1 MTTKRQSYNNKI
13 LVLGIDGLDP
23 KLTEKYVA
31 KGVMPNVKKFIERGA
46 AAQNLIML
54 GAHPTITPPMW
65 TTLATGAYP
74 STHGITDFWVQNG
87 NEIDSIS
94 YGLDSR
100 LCKAE
105 QMWNVTAEAG
115 MKTLVW
121 HWPGSSWPP
130 SSDSPNLHVI
140 DGTQPEGVNCGT
152 GVLEKDFIVLATNTM
167 EGVTYK
173 AKAAA
178 GSHIPCTI
186 DDLEKEEEKASTEK
200 TGESIAVGAKPT
212 STLIM
217 SPDQGQGTMGKM
229 PYDVVLSQ
237 IKPAAG
243 WVDAPEG
250 ALEVV
255 VLFSKGMIRR
265 VGLITKNEQGV
276 YDTLS
281 LYKNKKSE
289 EPYAVLPKGEFVKN
303 IKDEVIKNDEKH
315 NGCRNMR
322 VLELAE
328 DGSRLKMWVSEAMNL
343 DEDTLWHPKEL
354 QKIVFENC
362 GPALSGCMLGGFDEQ
377 LLKEC
382 MVPQWGAQGEWVAD
396 SLNYL
401 IDNEG
406 YQVVFSHY
414 HNVDLQGHMIVKFM
428 KQKEADYLPE
438 QVYADVM
445 EMVYVQTDEYVGR
458 FMHYLDEGWTIIITS
473 DHAQACPEIGP
484 IAMGEPMGV
493 NVRLMQELGYTVLKT
508 DENGNELAEIDW
520 EKTRAVAVRGNHI
533 YINLKGRNP
542 HGIVDPADQYELE
555 EQIMTDLYGYKHPV
569 TGKRVFAMA
578 LRNRDALIMGLS
590 GEGCGDIIYWTSE
603 GYHFDH
609 GDALATTL
617 GYADTSISPIFIAAG
632 NGIKQ
637 GFTTDRVIREVDV
650 TPTIAAVLGV
660 RMPAQCEGAP
670 AYQILDGE
678 F

>member
-1 MTTKRQSYNNKI
+1 MAKRQAFNDKVLI
-13 LVLGIDGLDP
+13 LGIDGLDP

-46 AAQNLIML
+46 SAKNLIML

-87 NEIDSIS
+87 NEIDSIA

-115 MKTLVW
+115 LKTLVW

-152 GVLEKDFIVLATNTM
+152 AVVEKDFILLATNEI

-173 AKAAA
+173 EKAAA
-178 GSHIPCTI
+178 GSQIPCTI
-186 DDLEKEEEKASTEK
+186 DDLEKEEEKASADKIGNT
-200 TGESIAVGAKPT
+200 IAVGSKPT

-217 SPDQGQGTMGKM
+217 SPDDGQGTMGKM

-243 WVDAPEG
+243 WVDAPVD
-250 ALEVV
+250 ALEVI

-281 LYKNKKSE
+281 LYKNKKAE

-303 IKDEVIKNDEKH
+303 INDEVIKDDVKYNAS
-315 NGCRNMR
+315 RNMR
-322 VLELAE
+322 VLEMAKN
-328 DGSRLKMWVSEAMNL
+328 GSRVKLWVSEAMNV

-354 QKIVFENC
+354 HKIVTENC
-362 GPALSGCMLGGFDEQ
+362 GPAVTGCMLGGYDEQ

-382 MVPQWGAQGEWVAD
+382 MVPQWSVQGEWVAN

-428 KQKEADYLPE
+428 KNKLDYLPE
-438 QVYADVM
+438 KVYADVM
-445 EMVYVQTDEYVGR
+445 ELVYIQTDEYVGR

-473 DHAQACPEIGP
+473 DHAQACPEHGP

-508 DENGNELAEIDW
+508 DENGNEIAELDW

-609 GDALATTL
+609 GDALATTF
-617 GYADTSISPIFIAAG
+617 GYADNSISPIFIAAG

-650 TPTIAAVLGV
+650 TPTIAAILGV

>member
-1 MTTKRQSYNNKI
+1 
-13 LVLGIDGLDP
+13 P
-23 KLTEKYVA
+23 
-31 KGVMPNVKKFIERGA
+31 
-46 AAQNLIML
+46 
-54 GAHPTITPPMW
+54 
-65 TTLATGAYP
+65 
-74 STHGITDFWVQNG
+74 
-87 NEIDSIS
+87 
-94 YGLDSR
+94 
-100 LCKAE
+100 
-105 QMWNVTAEAG
+105 
-115 MKTLVW
+115 
-121 HWPGSSWPP
+121 
-130 SSDSPNLHVI
+130 
-140 DGTQPEGVNCGT
+140 
-152 GVLEKDFIVLATNTM
+152 
-167 EGVTYK
+167 
-173 AKAAA
+173 
-178 GSHIPCTI
+178 
-186 DDLEKEEEKASTEK
+186 DD
-200 TGESIAVGAKPT
+200 
-212 STLIM
+212 
-217 SPDQGQGTMGKM
+217 GQGTMGKM

-243 WVDAPEG
+243 WVDAPVD
-250 ALEVV
+250 ALEVI

-281 LYKNKKSE
+281 LYKNKKAE

-303 IKDEVIKNDEKH
+303 INDEVIKDDVKYNAS
-315 NGCRNMR
+315 RNMR
-322 VLELAE
+322 VLEMAKN
-328 DGSRLKMWVSEAMNL
+328 GSRVKLWVSEAMNV

-354 QKIVFENC
+354 HKIVTENC
-362 GPALSGCMLGGFDEQ
+362 GPAVTGCMLGGYDEQ

-382 MVPQWGAQGEWVAD
+382 MVPQWSVQGEWVAN

-428 KQKEADYLPE
+428 KNKLDYLPE
-438 QVYADVM
+438 KVYADVM
-445 EMVYVQTDEYVGR
+445 ELVYIQTDEYVGR

-473 DHAQACPEIGP
+473 DHAQACPEHGP

-508 DENGNELAEIDW
+508 DENGNEIAELDW

-609 GDALATTL
+609 GDALATTF

-650 TPTIAAVLGV
+650 TPTIAAILGV

>member
-1 MTTKRQSYNNKI
+1 MAKRQAFNDKVLI
-13 LVLGIDGLDP
+13 LGIDGLDP

-46 AAQNLIML
+46 SAKNLIML

-87 NEIDSIS
+87 NEIDSIA

-115 MKTLVW
+115 LKTLVW

-152 GVLEKDFIVLATNTM
+152 AVVEKDFILLATNEI

-173 AKAAA
+173 EKAAA
-178 GSHIPCTI
+178 GSQIPCTI
-186 DDLEKEEEKASTEK
+186 DDLEKEEEKASADKIGNT
-200 TGESIAVGAKPT
+200 IAVGSKPT

-217 SPDQGQGTMGKM
+217 SPDDGQGTMGKM

-243 WVDAPEG
+243 WVDAPVD
-250 ALEVV
+250 ALEVI

-265 VGLITKNEQGV
+265 VGVITKNEQGV

-281 LYKNKKSE
+281 LYKNKKAE

-303 IKDEVIKNDEKH
+303 INDEVIKDDVKYNAS
-315 NGCRNMR
+315 RNMR
-322 VLELAE
+322 VLEMAKN
-328 DGSRLKMWVSEAMNL
+328 GSRVKLWVSEAMNV

-354 QKIVFENC
+354 HKIVTENC
-362 GPALSGCMLGGFDEQ
+362 GPAVTGCMLGGYDEQ

-382 MVPQWGAQGEWVAD
+382 MVPQWSVQGEWVAN

-428 KQKEADYLPE
+428 KNKLDYLPE
-438 QVYADVM
+438 KVYADVM
-445 EMVYVQTDEYVGR
+445 ELVYIQTDEYVGR

-473 DHAQACPEIGP
+473 DHAQACPEHGP

-508 DENGNELAEIDW
+508 DENGNEIAELDW

-609 GDALATTL
+609 GDALATTF

-650 TPTIAAVLGV
+650 TPTIAAILGV